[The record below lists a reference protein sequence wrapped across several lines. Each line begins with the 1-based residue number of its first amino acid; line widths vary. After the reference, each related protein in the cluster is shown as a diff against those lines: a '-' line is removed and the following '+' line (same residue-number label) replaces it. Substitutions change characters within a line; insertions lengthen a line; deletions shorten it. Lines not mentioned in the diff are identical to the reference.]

1 MSTIVQRKVSQ
12 LPNLES
18 FSGEEYLL
26 AAFNGR
32 SYKVTLNMLVEHFTS
47 SINMS
52 DLEALR
58 QALADLAQVGN
69 VVTQEQL
76 QSALAGIQ
84 IPEATIAQIV
94 QRAVQAVP
102 ATDLSNYVT
111 QDQLQQSIPVVPDV
125 SGFVTEQQVQE
136 MIPAP
141 VDLSN
146 YVTQQELSE
155 AIPADIDLSGYATN
169 DSVDQKIAQAQLGG
183 DGGNVDLS
191 SYATK
196 QELENVANAIPSV
209 AGFVTEQQ
217 VQEMIPGP
225 VDTTNFVT
233 QEQLEQA
240 IPDPVDTSLFA
251 TKQEIPDVSQFVT
264 GLQVQEMIPGPVDT
278 ENFATK
284 DEIPDVSSFV
294 TAQQV
299 QEMIPAAPDLSGFA
313 TKEELPSVEG
323 FMTLTDVQ
331 NAINTVIAE
340 TTEFVRVSEQPIGR
354 ILWVSGQNIE
364 VQDGS
369 MIAPFYTIQQAI
381 DRANADTYPWTIICM
396 PATGNGYTGDVLVEG
411 KSNILVQG
419 WGCQGAHNVQIKG
432 TVTLRGS
439 TTTRIRMRDIGIRPV
454 GDNPTIVFDG
464 TAGRHYFQNVNAEA
478 LSGQTV
484 PNIIFKNG
492 EQRWTSFDQ
501 CDLGGRVLIESTVNP
516 NLAVYFNG
524 QNHIGCHLEIEG
536 ESKVYVRDGGQFGSI
551 THNAGDLEVKYIGSW
566 GGKDGNA
573 IVSTQGERVHLKF
586 LDLQKADGTFL
597 GLVGLEA
604 AKKFAVNELPLG

>member
-155 AIPADIDLSGYATN
+155 AIPADLDLSGYATN
-169 DSVDQKIAQAQLGG
+169 ESVDQKIAQAQLGG

-217 VQEMIPGP
+217 VQEMIPAPADLSGY
-225 VDTTNFVT
+225 VT
-233 QEQLEQA
+233 QEELQQA
-240 IPDPVDTSLFA
+240 IPAPVDTSNFA
-251 TKQEIPDVSQFVT
+251 TVQDIPDVSGFVT
-264 GLQVQEMIPGPVDT
+264 
-278 ENFATK
+278 
-284 DEIPDVSSFV
+284 S
-294 TAQQV
+294 QQV
-299 QEMIPAAPDLSGFA
+299 QEMIPAPVDTSEFVTQDQVLELIPAPVDLSNYA
-313 TKEELPSVEG
+313 TKDEIPSTEG
-323 FMTLTDVQ
+323 FMTLTEVQ

-340 TTEFVRVSEQPIGR
+340 TDEFVRVSEQPIGR
-354 ILWVSGQNIE
+354 ILWVSGENIA

-369 MIAPFYTIQQAI
+369 MIAPFYTVQQAI
-381 DRANADTYPWTIICM
+381 DRANADNNPWTIICM

-478 LSGQTV
+478 LSGQTG
-484 PNIIFKNG
+484 PNIVFKNG
-492 EQRWTSFDQ
+492 EQRWTSFDK
-501 CDLGGRVLIESTVNP
+501 CDIGGRVVIENTVAP
-516 NLAVYFNG
+516 TLAVYFNG

>member
-12 LPNLES
+12 LPSIES

-84 IPEATIAQIV
+84 IPEATIEQII

-111 QDQLQQSIPVVPDV
+111 QEQLQQSIPVVPDV

-183 DGGNVDLS
+183 GDVDLS

-196 QELENVANAIPSV
+196 QELENVASAIPSV

-217 VQEMIPGP
+217 VQEMIPAPADLSGY
-225 VDTTNFVT
+225 VT
-233 QEQLEQA
+233 QEELQQA
-240 IPDPVDTSLFA
+240 IPAPIDTSNFA
-251 TKQEIPDVSQFVT
+251 TMQDIPDVSGFVT
-264 GLQVQEMIPGPVDT
+264 G
-278 ENFATK
+278 
-284 DEIPDVSSFV
+284 
-294 TAQQV
+294 QQV
-299 QEMIPAAPDLSGFA
+299 QEMIPSPVDTSGFVTQDQVLELIPAPVDLTNYA
-313 TKEELPSVEG
+313 TKDEIPSTEG
-323 FMTLTDVQ
+323 FMTLTEVQ

-340 TTEFVRVSEQPIGR
+340 TDEFVRVSEQPIGR
-354 ILWVSGQNIE
+354 ILWVSGENIA

-369 MIAPFYTIQQAI
+369 MIAPFYTVQQAI
-381 DRANADTYPWTIICM
+381 DRANADNNPWTIICM

-478 LSGQTV
+478 LSGQTG
-484 PNIIFKNG
+484 PNIVFKNG
-492 EQRWTSFDQ
+492 EQRWTSFDK
-501 CDLGGRVLIESTVNP
+501 CDIGGRVVIENTVAP
-516 NLAVYFNG
+516 TLAVYFNG

-597 GLVGLEA
+597 GLLGLEA

>member
-84 IPEATIAQIV
+84 IPEATIEQII

-111 QDQLQQSIPVVPDV
+111 QEQLQQSIPVVPDV

-217 VQEMIPGP
+217 VQEMIPAPADLSGY
-225 VDTTNFVT
+225 VT
-233 QEQLEQA
+233 QEELQQA
-240 IPDPVDTSLFA
+240 IPAPVDTSNFA
-251 TKQEIPDVSQFVT
+251 TVQDIPDVSGFVT
-264 GLQVQEMIPGPVDT
+264 
-278 ENFATK
+278 
-284 DEIPDVSSFV
+284 S
-294 TAQQV
+294 QQV
-299 QEMIPAAPDLSGFA
+299 QEMIPAPVDTSEFVTQDQVLELIPAPVDLSNYA
-313 TKEELPSVEG
+313 TKDEIPSTEG
-323 FMTLTDVQ
+323 FMTLTEVQ

-340 TTEFVRVSEQPIGR
+340 TDEFVRVSEQPIGR
-354 ILWVSGQNIE
+354 ILWVSGENIA

-369 MIAPFYTIQQAI
+369 MIAPFYTVQQAI
-381 DRANADTYPWTIICM
+381 DRANADNNPWTIICM

-478 LSGQTV
+478 LSGQTG
-484 PNIIFKNG
+484 PNIVFKNG
-492 EQRWTSFDQ
+492 EQRWTSFDK
-501 CDLGGRVLIESTVNP
+501 CDIGGRVVIENTVAP
-516 NLAVYFNG
+516 TLAVYFNG

>member
-1 MSTIVQRKVSQ
+1 MSTNVQRKVSQ
-12 LPNLES
+12 LPSIES

-84 IPEATIAQIV
+84 IPEATIEQII

-111 QDQLQQSIPVVPDV
+111 QEQLQQSIPVVPDV

-183 DGGNVDLS
+183 GDVDLS

-196 QELENVANAIPSV
+196 QELENVASAIPSV

-217 VQEMIPGP
+217 VQEMIPAPADLSGY
-225 VDTTNFVT
+225 VT
-233 QEQLEQA
+233 QEELQQA
-240 IPDPVDTSLFA
+240 IPAPVDTSNFA
-251 TKQEIPDVSQFVT
+251 TVQDIPDVSGFVT
-264 GLQVQEMIPGPVDT
+264 
-278 ENFATK
+278 
-284 DEIPDVSSFV
+284 S
-294 TAQQV
+294 QQV
-299 QEMIPAAPDLSGFA
+299 QEMIPAPVDTSEFVTQDQVLELIPAPVDLSNYA
-313 TKEELPSVEG
+313 TKDEIPSTEG
-323 FMTLTDVQ
+323 FMTLTEVQ

-340 TTEFVRVSEQPIGR
+340 TDEFVRVSEQPIGR
-354 ILWVSGQNIE
+354 ILWVSGENIA

-369 MIAPFYTIQQAI
+369 MIAPFYTVQQAI
-381 DRANADTYPWTIICM
+381 DRANADNNPWTIICM

-439 TTTRIRMRDIGIRPV
+439 TTTRIRIRDIGIRPV

-478 LSGQTV
+478 LSGQTG
-484 PNIIFKNG
+484 PNIVFKNG
-492 EQRWTSFDQ
+492 EQRWTSFDK
-501 CDLGGRVLIESTVNP
+501 CDIGGRVVIENTVAP
-516 NLAVYFNG
+516 TLAVYFNG

>member
-84 IPEATIAQIV
+84 IPEATIEQIV

-155 AIPADIDLSGYATN
+155 AIPADLDLSGYATN
-169 DSVDQKIAQAQLGG
+169 ESVDQKIAQAQLGG

-217 VQEMIPGP
+217 VQEMIPAPADLSGY
-225 VDTTNFVT
+225 VT
-233 QEQLEQA
+233 QEELQQA
-240 IPDPVDTSLFA
+240 IPAPVDTSNFA
-251 TKQEIPDVSQFVT
+251 TVQDIPDVSGFVT
-264 GLQVQEMIPGPVDT
+264 
-278 ENFATK
+278 
-284 DEIPDVSSFV
+284 S
-294 TAQQV
+294 QQV
-299 QEMIPAAPDLSGFA
+299 QEMIPAPVDTSEFVTQDQVLELIPAPVDLSNYA
-313 TKEELPSVEG
+313 TKDEIPSTEG
-323 FMTLTDVQ
+323 FMTLTEVQ

-340 TTEFVRVSEQPIGR
+340 TDEFVRVSEQPIGR
-354 ILWVSGQNIE
+354 ILWVSGENIA

-369 MIAPFYTIQQAI
+369 MIAPFYTVQQAI
-381 DRANADTYPWTIICM
+381 DRANADNNPWTIICM

-478 LSGQTV
+478 LSGQTG
-484 PNIIFKNG
+484 PNIVFKNG
-492 EQRWTSFDQ
+492 EQRWTSFDK
-501 CDLGGRVLIESTVNP
+501 CDIGGRVVIENTVAP
-516 NLAVYFNG
+516 TLAVYFNG

>member
-47 SINMS
+47 SINMP

-84 IPEATIAQIV
+84 IPEATIEQIV

-141 VDLSN
+141 
-146 YVTQQELSE
+146 
-155 AIPADIDLSGYATN
+155 ADLSGYVT
-169 DSVDQKIAQAQLGG
+169 
-183 DGGNVDLS
+183 
-191 SYATK
+191 
-196 QELENVANAIPSV
+196 QEELQQAIPAPIDTSNFATV
-209 AGFVTEQQ
+209 QDIPDVSSFVTSQQ

-225 VDTTNFVT
+225 VDTSEFVT
-233 QEQLEQA
+233 QDQVLEL
-240 IPDPVDTSLFA
+240 IPAPVDLS
-251 TKQEIPDVSQFVT
+251 
-264 GLQVQEMIPGPVDT
+264 
-278 ENFATK
+278 NYATK
-284 DEIPDVSSFV
+284 DEIP
-294 TAQQV
+294 
-299 QEMIPAAPDLSGFA
+299 
-313 TKEELPSVEG
+313 SVEG
-323 FMTLTDVQ
+323 FASLTQVQ
-331 NAINTVIAE
+331 EAINTVIAE
-340 TTEFVRVSEQPIGR
+340 TDAFARVGTQPIGR
-354 ILWVSGQNIE
+354 ILWVSGGANE

-369 MIAPFYTIQQAI
+369 MLAPFNTIQQAV
-381 DRANADTYPWTIICM
+381 DRANQDTYPWTIICM
-396 PATGNGYTGDVLVEG
+396 PATGNGYRNDVVVEG
-411 KSNILVQG
+411 KSNILIQG
-419 WGCQGAHNVQIKG
+419 WGCQGAHNVQIVG

-439 TTTRIRMRDIGIRPV
+439 TTTRIRMRDIAIRPN
-454 GDNPTIVFDG
+454 GDAPTLVFDG
-464 TAGRHYFQNVNAEA
+464 TAGLHYFQNVNAEA
-478 LSGQTV
+478 LAGQTV
-484 PNIIFKNG
+484 PNVIFRNG
-492 EQRWTSFDQ
+492 EQRWTSFDK
-501 CDLGGRVLIESTVNP
+501 CDIGGRVVIENTVAP
-516 NLAVYFNG
+516 TLAVYFNG

-566 GGKDGNA
+566 GGKDSNA

>member
-12 LPNLES
+12 LPSIES

-84 IPEATIAQIV
+84 IPEATIEQII

-111 QDQLQQSIPVVPDV
+111 QEQLQQSIPVVPDV

-183 DGGNVDLS
+183 GDVDLS

-196 QELENVANAIPSV
+196 QELENVASAIPSV

-217 VQEMIPGP
+217 VQEMIPAPADLSGY
-225 VDTTNFVT
+225 VT
-233 QEQLEQA
+233 QEELQQA
-240 IPDPVDTSLFA
+240 IPAPVDTSNFA
-251 TKQEIPDVSQFVT
+251 TVQDIPDVSGFVT
-264 GLQVQEMIPGPVDT
+264 
-278 ENFATK
+278 
-284 DEIPDVSSFV
+284 S
-294 TAQQV
+294 QQV
-299 QEMIPAAPDLSGFA
+299 QEMIPAPVDTSEFVTQDQVLELIPAPVDLSNYA
-313 TKEELPSVEG
+313 TKDEIPSTEG
-323 FMTLTDVQ
+323 FMTLTEVQ

-340 TTEFVRVSEQPIGR
+340 TDEFVRVSEQPIGR
-354 ILWVSGQNIE
+354 ILWVSGENIA

-369 MIAPFYTIQQAI
+369 MIAPFYTVQQAI
-381 DRANADTYPWTIICM
+381 DRANADNNPWTIICM

-478 LSGQTV
+478 LSGQTG
-484 PNIIFKNG
+484 PNIVFKNG
-492 EQRWTSFDQ
+492 EQRWTSFDK
-501 CDLGGRVLIESTVNP
+501 CDIGGRVVIENTVAP
-516 NLAVYFNG
+516 TLAVYFNG

>member
-12 LPNLES
+12 LPSLES

-155 AIPADIDLSGYATN
+155 AIPADLDLSGYATN
-169 DSVDQKIAQAQLGG
+169 ESVDQKIAQAQLGG
-183 DGGNVDLS
+183 GGGNVDLS

-217 VQEMIPGP
+217 VQEMIPAPADLSGY
-225 VDTTNFVT
+225 VT
-233 QEQLEQA
+233 QEELQQA
-240 IPDPVDTSLFA
+240 IPAPVDTSNFA
-251 TKQEIPDVSQFVT
+251 TVQDIPDVSGFVT
-264 GLQVQEMIPGPVDT
+264 
-278 ENFATK
+278 
-284 DEIPDVSSFV
+284 S
-294 TAQQV
+294 QQV
-299 QEMIPAAPDLSGFA
+299 QEMIPAPVDTSEFVTQDQVLELIPAPVDLSNYA
-313 TKEELPSVEG
+313 TKDEIPSTEG
-323 FMTLTDVQ
+323 FMTLTEVQ

-340 TTEFVRVSEQPIGR
+340 TDEFVRVSEQPIGR
-354 ILWVSGQNIE
+354 ILWVSGENIA

-369 MIAPFYTIQQAI
+369 MIAPFYTVQQAI
-381 DRANADTYPWTIICM
+381 DRANADNNPWTIICM

-478 LSGQTV
+478 LSGQTG
-484 PNIIFKNG
+484 PNIVFKNG
-492 EQRWTSFDQ
+492 EQRWTSFDK
-501 CDLGGRVLIESTVNP
+501 CDIGGRVVIENTVAP
-516 NLAVYFNG
+516 TLAVYFNG